1 VPTRQE
7 QEQNLKSNMTTN
19 EIEKQLANKADKYIS
34 EKASEIIKVLD
45 SITEGLSYEP
55 SFYDY
60 MKDRDSVTQ
69 EGNWNYCTKYAL
81 ESKFREE
88 LVHNFKD
95 KLIKQYTKEL
105 LSKIDLLG

>member
-1 VPTRQE
+1 
-7 QEQNLKSNMTTN
+7 MTKN

-34 EKASEIIKVLD
+34 DKASEIIKVLN

-60 MKDRDSVTQ
+60 MKDHEVIETGK
-69 EGNWNYCTKYAL
+69 GNWNYCSKHQL
-81 ESKFREE
+81 ERKFREE
-88 LVHNFKD
+88 LRHNFKE